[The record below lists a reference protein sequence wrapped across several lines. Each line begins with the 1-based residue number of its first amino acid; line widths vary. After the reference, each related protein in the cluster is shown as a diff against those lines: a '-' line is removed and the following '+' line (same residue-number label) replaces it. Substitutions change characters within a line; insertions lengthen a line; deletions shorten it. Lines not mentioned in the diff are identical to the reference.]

1 MGRAVL
7 VKLVAWIGVLS
18 KSTGKL
24 ARYWDWEEKTMANEE
39 HLAILKQGVEVWN
52 EWREENPDVRPDLS
66 QAYLRWADLSGAD
79 LGWAYLRRADLLVP
93 RKPAQLVQG
102 QMQA

>member
-1 MGRAVL
+1 
-7 VKLVAWIGVLS
+7 
-18 KSTGKL
+18 
-24 ARYWDWEEKTMANEE
+24 MANEE